1 MRTKP
6 IAAIT
11 IGLIR
16 RSNTR
21 PKGTNNNEAPKA
33 RGKAE

>member
-1 MRTKP
+1 M
-6 IAAIT
+6 AAKT
-11 IGLIR
+11 IDLIR
-16 RSNTR
+16 RSKIR